1 MSSGRL
7 WLAVAGLF
15 AAAGPAL
22 AQAQADQAAPPAKPA
37 APPAKPAPAAKAP
50 AKPPAGKTVETLTV
64 TGGRPDVDTSQIDRK
79 SYSMGKDL
87 QAQTGSIADALRNLP
102 SVDVDVQG
110 NLSLRGDPNVTILV
124 DGKPA
129 PQFEGKGRADALQQL
144 PADQIDRVEVITT
157 PSAAL
162 NPEGSGGVINLITK
176 KSRGAGPTGSV
187 YLTVG
192 SSSLRRVGAAFGY
205 NSPKLNVTGSI
216 SGAYQIN
223 KQEGR
228 EVRSA
233 LDPVSGQFLDH
244 LQTFVGRG
252 FLRSPSG
259 RLNLTYTP
267 DAKDQLTAAFNSTE
281 LLSYGHPFN
290 HFADEDMNG
299 GTVDYLN
306 RQGHRRFEEMDTG
319 YTADWKHT
327 FGEGHSLT
335 IDLLRNQSRPRDRVT
350 WTTAQASPPPVFTVE
365 TTYDFGTQVHDEARL
380 VYTQHLFG
388 GALVAGYEWK
398 HDDQHYDYHD
408 FRGFSETAVAEV
420 DALANVFTFRQ
431 TINTGYATWE
441 RTFGDVGVQGGLR
454 VEHVRWD
461 IDQLTSGQ
469 QVSQDYVRAYPS
481 LHVSWKL
488 DDDRKINASLSQR
501 IFRPPA
507 QILNPR
513 LYVTDPRNI
522 QQGNPDLQPA
532 GTHSY
537 ELGYEQHSAGSTYIA
552 TLFYRD
558 NEGEFTTAIIPLPNG
573 VFATTYLN
581 EGSSKAVGLELTASG
596 RLTPT
601 ITYNAGLTPYWAS
614 VDSGN
619 PQFGGERSV
628 VTVQGRGSVN
638 WQATG
643 DDLLQLQAN
652 GRGKVISAQGFFEP
666 VWTLNFGWRH
676 KLSDRASLTLTGQ
689 DILAT
694 NHFTRN
700 LMTPVLLDHFVVEPV
715 SQSVLLRFDYRFG
728 GGAAR
733 PQQDFQYENG
743 GGGPTPGPGR

>member
-1 MSSGRL
+1 MARGRL
-7 WLAVAGLF
+7 WLAVAG
-15 AAAGPAL
+15 ACTAAGPVL
-22 AQAQADQAAPPAKPA
+22 AQTQPDQAATAAAKPA
-37 APPAKPAPAAKAP
+37 ATPPKSSATAKAP
-50 AKPPAGKTVETLTV
+50 AKPASGKTVETLTV
-64 TGGRPDVDTSQIDRK
+64 TGARPDVDTSQIDRK
-79 SYSMGKDL
+79 TYSLSKDL

-144 PADQIDRVEVITT
+144 PADQIDRVEVITN

-187 YLTVG
+187 YATVG
-192 SSSLRRVGAAFGY
+192 SASLRRAGASFGY

-216 SGAYQIN
+216 SANYQIN

-252 FLRSPSG
+252 FLRTPSG
-259 RLNLTYTP
+259 RLNLTYMP
-267 DAKDQLTAAFNSTE
+267 DAKDQLTAGFNYTE

-290 HFADEDMNG
+290 HFADEDANG
-299 GTVDYLN
+299 DTVDYLN
-306 RQGHRRFEEMDTG
+306 RQGHRRFEEIDTS
-319 YTADWKHT
+319 YTAGWKHT
-327 FGEGHSLT
+327 FGEGHSLSL
-335 IDLLRNQSRPRDRVT
+335 DLLRNESRPRDHVT
-350 WTTAQASPPPVFTVE
+350 WTTAQASPPPLFTVE
-365 TTYDFGTQVHDEARL
+365 TVHDDATQAHTEARL
-380 VYTQHLFG
+380 VYTRPLFG

-398 HDDQHYDYHD
+398 HDDQDFDYHD
-408 FRGFSETAVAEV
+408 FRGFTEDAVAEV

-441 RTFGDVGVQGGLR
+441 RMFGDLGVQGGLR
-454 VEHVRWD
+454 VEEVHWD
-461 IDQLTSGQ
+461 LDQLTAGE
-469 QVSQDYVRAYPS
+469 QVSQDYVKAYPS
-481 LHVSWKL
+481 LHLSWKL
-488 DDDRKINASLSQR
+488 DDDRKINASLSHR
-501 IFRPPA
+501 IGRPPA

-513 LYVTDPRNI
+513 IYVTDPRNI
-522 QQGNPDLQPA
+522 QQGNPELQPA
-532 GTHSY
+532 DTHSY
-537 ELGYEQHSAGSTYIA
+537 ELGYEQHSGGSTYIA

-596 RLTPT
+596 RLTPKL
-601 ITYNAGLTPYWAS
+601 TYNAGLTPYWAS
-614 VDSGN
+614 VDSGD

-628 VTVQGRGSVN
+628 VTLQGRGSVN

-652 GRGKVISAQGFFEP
+652 GRGRVITAQGFFEP

-676 KLSDRASLTLTGQ
+676 KLSDRMSLTLTGQ

-700 LMTPVLLDHFVVEPV
+700 LMTPVLRDHFVVEPV
-715 SQSVLLRFDYRFG
+715 SQAVLLRLDYRFG
-728 GGAAR
+728 GGAR
-733 PQQDFQYENG
+733 PQREPDFQYESG
-743 GGGPTPGPGR
+743 GGGPPGR